1 MSKTIKH
8 VKTKGALDRIQKTR
22 KDRKLARSIRID
34 ELIRDL
40 HISPA
45 NRTT

>member
-22 KDRKLARSIRID
+22 KNRKLARCRKID
-34 ELIRDL
+34 ELTRNL

-45 NRTT
+45 NRST